1 MVIRSIVAIFATVS
15 LAGAIMPAAHA
26 ANEQAAGVPSRYD
39 IPTRYV
45 IYERCVR
52 ERESNG
58 RWDAVN
64 PTGKYLGA
72 YQFNQD
78 LANGA
83 TYHMLED
90 IIEYSK
96 AKNKKQ
102 ARVIARKLRRT
113 PMNEW
118 PAWAQTS
125 AFVQTLDGHDAEQPW
140 SGKFHWAGGR
150 WTC

>member
-1 MVIRSIVAIFATVS
+1 MIETVV
-15 LAGAIMPAAHA
+15 LAALLQADSKYEVPA
-26 ANEQAAGVPSRYD
+26 RYEA
-39 IPTRYV
+39 
-45 IYERCVR
+45 YEVCVR

-72 YQFNQD
+72 YQMTQA
-78 LANGA
+78 LGEGA
-83 TYHMLED
+83 TWHMLED

-102 ARVIARKLRRT
+102 ARVRAEILRAT
-113 PMNEW
+113 PVNEW

-125 AFVQTLDGHDAEQPW
+125 AFVQTLDGHDQEEAW
-140 SGKFHWAGGR
+140 SGASHWAGGR
-150 WTC
+150 WYCGKEGK

>member
-1 MVIRSIVAIFATVS
+1 MVIRNFFVLFATVA
-15 LAGAIMPAAHA
+15 LAGAVAPPVAAS
-26 ANEQAAGVPSRYD
+26 NERAAGVPSRYD
-39 IPTRYV
+39 VPTRYV

-64 PTGKYLGA
+64 PTGKYRGA
-72 YQFNQD
+72 YQFD
-78 LANGA
+78 HALASGA
-83 TYHMLED
+83 TWHMLED

-96 AKNKKQ
+96 ARTKKQ
-102 ARVIARKLRRT
+102 ARVIARKLRNT
-113 PMNEW
+113 PMNKW

-140 SGKFHWAGGR
+140 SGKSHWAGGR